1 MMLLKSKTAP
11 MMIGDVSAGCVVVV
25 VVAAGPAVVVV
36 AAGAPVVV
44 VVVSESL
51 LPHAAATRAN
61 AANKSTS
68 RFGRCIL
75 FLLIGREPP
84 PARRGHY
91 QD

>member
-1 MMLLKSKTAP
+1 MFWLKSTAAP
-11 MMIGDVSAGCVVVV
+11 MMIGDVSAGWVVV

-44 VVVSESL
+44 VVSESL
-51 LPHAAATRAN
+51 LPHAAATRAKT
-61 AANKSTS
+61 ANKSTS

-75 FLLIGREPP
+75 FLLIGRELP

-91 QD
+91 QQ

>member
-1 MMLLKSKTAP
+1 MSWLKSTAAP
-11 MMIGDVSAGCVVVV
+11 MMIGDVSAGCVVV

-75 FLLIGREPP
+75 FLLIGRELP